1 MIDRKPGS
9 VVGPAKATIE
19 TAERLAAL
27 PETCAALRSGELSEV
42 QVDAIAAAAS
52 ADPRAE
58 GTLLQSAATDGV
70 RGLKHAC
77 ARVEAAASTDQTD
90 RYEATRAR
98 RGARH
103 RAISDVEGIV
113 EMRGPI
119 DLTARFMAA
128 LEPIESE
135 LFEQARA
142 SDRREH
148 PDALAF
154 DAMVQMADE
163 SAEVAAKASGHR
175 PPATV
180 IVRIDHAALIRGT
193 TEPGETCEIAGI
205 GPVPVAV
212 ARTLADD
219 SILKVLVHDA
229 TDVRAVSH
237 TGRTIPA
244 RLRTALEE
252 LFPECCIEGCHVD
265 RHLEIDHNIPVSEG
279 GPTALWNLTRPC
291 RHHHDHKHAH
301 NLRIVGEGTRRH
313 FEPATRAPP
322 DP

>member
-1 MIDRKPGS
+1 M
-9 VVGPAKATIE
+9 
-19 TAERLAAL
+19 
-27 PETCAALRSGELSEV
+27 
-42 QVDAIAAAAS
+42 
-52 ADPRAE
+52 
-58 GTLLQSAATDGV
+58 
-70 RGLKHAC
+70 
-77 ARVEAAASTDQTD
+77 
-90 RYEATRAR
+90 
-98 RGARH
+98 
-103 RAISDVEGIV
+103 
-113 EMRGPI
+113 
-119 DLTARFMAA
+119 
-128 LEPIESE
+128 
-135 LFEQARA
+135 
-142 SDRREH
+142 
-148 PDALAF
+148 
-154 DAMVQMADE
+154 
-163 SAEVAAKASGHR
+163 
-175 PPATV
+175 
-180 IVRIDHAALIRGT
+180 RIDHAALIRGT

-237 TGRTIPA
+237 AGRTIPA